1 VSKPAEAHAVSYPM
15 GKAKMKSVMLDYNKL
30 MNSADYEDQ
39 VLVTYM
45 IKQKHMK
52 NKWYSKT
59 WLI

>member
-1 VSKPAEAHAVSYPM
+1 
-15 GKAKMKSVMLDYNKL
+15 MLDYNKL